1 MFPHDIHLFIFK
13 NLVVPSSTLQNLKQL
28 RHEHD
33 KDTTRRTI
41 MLICRNGNGQE
52 RDDVDNS
59 HRARDPDKTQAYL
72 IGGGIAS
79 VAAAVTLMHEAKVH
93 PTNIHIIESSD
104 ILGGS
109 MDAAGSPETGYSMRG
124 GRMLNF
130 SYLCLYDLLRQI
142 PSLTDDKKSVLQE
155 IEEFNDEKGN
165 KTYDR
170 ARLVRHHVHADG
182 RESAQFD
189 DGRKF
194 GMSGGDRLKLV
205 KVMMQPEHSLG
216 QKTIRECFNESFFKS
231 NFWVMWCSM

>member
-1 MFPHDIHLFIFK
+1 MTGHQ
-13 NLVVPSSTLQNLKQL
+13 T
-28 RHEHD
+28 
-33 KDTTRRTI
+33 
-41 MLICRNGNGQE
+41 
-52 RDDVDNS
+52 DDVPNS
-59 HRARDPDKTQAYL
+59 HRARDPNKTQAYL

-79 VAAAVTLMHEAKVH
+79 LSAAVTLMHEAKVH

-104 ILGGS
+104 IPGGS
-109 MDAAGSPETGYSMRG
+109 MDAAGSPDTGYIMRG

-142 PSLTDDKKSVLQE
+142 PSLTDNKKSVLQE
-155 IEEFNDEKGN
+155 IEAFNEVVWN
-165 KTYDR
+165 KTHDR
-170 ARLVRHHVHADG
+170 ARLVRHHVHSDG

-216 QKTIRECFNESFFKS
+216 KKTIRDCFDESFFQS
-231 NFWVMWCSM
+231 NFWFMWCSMLVFFSWV